1 MPDSLTDLLVKG
13 TTLVTSGRVA
23 ARQIEGYV
31 ARRHLAEGHTAWL
44 APEIRTH
51 REWAADTWRSYLD
64 DGRRQLLSG
73 GQVDALWR
81 RVIEA
86 SPAPH
91 HRFLAYRHAFAWAR
105 EASRRRRDWNIGLDE
120 LRGFGSDPDC
130 RALLHWE
137 QAYRNA
143 MDESGWMDSADVD
156 EALRV
161 NSPSLSPG
169 SRQRVVWAQLTPPP
183 ALVRLRQRLQGAGHR
198 FAEWN
203 PPQTNQRCRRV
214 QLPEAVDEVRAA
226 AAWAA
231 EKLGREPRQRLA
243 IVVPGLENRGGE
255 VASILEDTL
264 SPARSRLEISEDRSE
279 IVFLQGGSSAIE
291 APVIGAALSAL
302 ELFTDS
308 GSFQVLSRW
317 LRSPF
322 FIATAGEAEARSI
335 LETQLRAHISSQLGF
350 LDAFNSGALAARIQA
365 ASPVL
370 AETLGEAAALM
381 RSQPRRATPSHWAGV
396 WRRLLNNLGW
406 HGGTVDSTASEEWES
421 ALNELALLTP
431 ILGRLRLGDALAE
444 LEGILG
450 RPHRHGAIPLYGVFV
465 LAEPEDVGPG
475 YDALWACGLS
485 DTQWPRAPQPD
496 PLLPLAVQR
505 AHGMPSASPSASLEQ
520 SRLVIRRLVEG
531 VDDVVLS
538 SPEIVREHSAQ
549 PSPLILSYPVVSAT
563 DLVGGP
569 SRGLRPTLLGGSH
582 MEICSDPVPP
592 VANRELRGGVRTLSM
607 QSVCPLRAFVEN
619 RLCAGPLETVRS
631 GLNAR
636 QRGIAAH
643 AAAQRLLSEQPGQQD
658 LAMWTAAERA
668 QRIDDSS
675 HQALSDLF
683 GPALHRLRPLF
694 KLESARLRSM
704 LAGLLELDL
713 DRTAFQVLAVEQSIR
728 VTVAGLQ
735 LKCRIDRI
743 DQLDGTDMLAIV
755 DYKTGS
761 GHTPGDWLKER
772 PRDLQLPLYAALF
785 EGEVTAVAIAMLRPQ
800 KSAYKGIWS
809 TTGQFPGRS
818 ARLPDSRTWATQ
830 RERWRAQVEDLAREF
845 AAGDGRVFL
854 GDLKIA
860 AGSFAS
866 VTRIHELAALARLP
880 CS

>member
-13 TTLVTSGRVA
+13 TTLVTSGGVA
-23 ARQIEGYV
+23 ARQIEGFV
-31 ARRHLAEGHTAWL
+31 ARRYLAQGHTAWL
-44 APEIRTH
+44 APQIRTH
-51 REWAADTWRSYLD
+51 REWAADTWRTCLD

-86 SPAPH
+86 SPTPH
-91 HRFLAYRHAFAWAR
+91 HGFLAYRHASAWAR

-120 LRGFGSDPDC
+120 LRGFRNDPDC

-161 NSPSLSPG
+161 HAPSLPPG
-169 SRQRVVWAQLTPPP
+169 SRERVVWVQLTPPP
-183 ALVRLRQRLQGAGHR
+183 ALVRLRQRLQDAGHR

-203 PPQTNQRCRRV
+203 PPQTNRRCRRV
-214 QLPEAVDEVRAA
+214 QLAEAVDEVRAA

-243 IVVPGLENRGGE
+243 IVVPGLENRRGE
-255 VASILEDTL
+255 VAGILEDTL
-264 SPARSRLEISEDRSE
+264 SPARSRLETGEDQSE
-279 IVFLQGGSSAIE
+279 IVFLQGRSSAIE
-291 APVIGAALSAL
+291 APVIGAALTAL

-322 FIATAGEAEARSI
+322 FISAAGEAEARSI
-335 LETQLRAHISSQLGF
+335 LETRLRAHISSQLGF
-350 LDAFNSGALAARIQA
+350 LDAFNSGGLAARIRA

-370 AETLGEAAALM
+370 AEVLGEAAALM

-406 HGGTVDSTASEEWES
+406 HGSAVDSTASEEWES

-431 ILGRLRLGDALAE
+431 ILGRVPLGDVLLE
-444 LEGILG
+444 LEGVLG
-450 RPHRHGAIPLYGVFV
+450 RSQRHGAIPLYGVFV

-505 AHGMPSASPSASLEQ
+505 AYGMPSASPSASLEQ

-538 SPEIVREHSAQ
+538 SPEIVHEHSAQ

-563 DLVGGP
+563 DLVGGR
-569 SRGLRPTLLGGSH
+569 SLGLRPGSLEGGR
-582 MEICSDPVPP
+582 METRSDPVPP

-607 QSVCPLRAFVEN
+607 QSICPLRAFVEN
-619 RLCAGPLETVRS
+619 RLCAVPLETVRS

-643 AAAQRLLSEQPGQQD
+643 AAAQRLLGEHPGQQD

-675 HQALSDLF
+675 RQALGELF
-683 GPALHRLRPLF
+683 GTAVHRLRPLF
-694 KLESARLRSM
+694 QLEAARLRSM

-713 DRTAFQVLAVEQSIR
+713 TRTAFQVLAVEQSMR
-728 VTVAGLQ
+728 VTVGGLQ
-735 LKCRIDRI
+735 LRCRIDRI
-743 DQLDGTDMLAIV
+743 DRLDRTDMLAIV

-772 PRDLQLPLYAALF
+772 PRDLQLPVYAALL
-785 EGEVTAVAIAMLRPQ
+785 EGEVAAVAIAILQPQ

-818 ARLPDSRTWATQ
+818 ARLPDSRTWAMQ
-830 RERWRAQVEDLAREF
+830 REQWRAQIEALAREF
-845 AAGDGRVFL
+845 AAGDGRVFR
-854 GDLKIA
+854 GDLKTA

-866 VTRIHELAALARLP
+866 VTRVHELAALARLS